1 MTSGSE
7 MRFVLCVCSVGVLPS
22 TVSTTAAAAAGG
34 GGDDDDNQH
43 STSGR
48 MSTDDD
54 DAASAADSLHS
65 TSGRMS
71 TFICI
76 HHCCALASCCL
87 ATINLHCP
95 VRAPGAVVF
104 FVRIGPILFL
114 AGCRK
119 RQLNQ
124 G

>member
-22 TVSTTAAAAAGG
+22 TVSTTATAADPDGDAG
-34 GGDDDDNQH
+34 DDDNQH

-54 DAASAADSLHS
+54 DAASAADSQHS
-65 TSGRMS
+65 TSRRMS

-76 HHCCALASCCL
+76 HHCCAL
-87 ATINLHCP
+87 
-95 VRAPGAVVF
+95 VV
-104 FVRIGPILFL
+104 
-114 AGCRK
+114 
-119 RQLNQ
+119 
-124 G
+124 